1 MGKMQH
7 HHKSLSPLPRKAGRQ
22 RMNGRGR
29 RDRRGMPTGGGLLR
43 TTRGRRGASD
53 GRTSRGGE
61 ERTIRK
67 KSPPYISFLW
77 GSKGFLGR
85 LSAAGRLV
93 ASGRAGGANLSCS
106 GFLCLP
112 CILMRERERGRRR
125 GTIQTW
131 RDKKRAEDGTA
142 PGVVSQIADIKRG
155 MMMSAGGGVSGWWAW
170 AGYWPSLLT

>member
-1 MGKMQH
+1 MDADDGIDEECQ
-7 HHKSLSPLPRKAGRQ
+7 LEAVYYGRREGGAGRATDGQ
-22 RMNGRGR
+22 AGEGR
-29 RDRRGMPTGGGLLR
+29 
-43 TTRGRRGASD
+43 
-53 GRTSRGGE
+53 

-112 CILMRERERGRRR
+112 CIL
-125 GTIQTW
+125 
-131 RDKKRAEDGTA
+131 
-142 PGVVSQIADIKRG
+142 
-155 MMMSAGGGVSGWWAW
+155 
-170 AGYWPSLLT
+170 LF

>member
-1 MGKMQH
+1 MDADDGIDEECQ
-7 HHKSLSPLPRKAGRQ
+7 LEAVYYGREGGAGRATDGQ
-22 RMNGRGR
+22 AGEGR
-29 RDRRGMPTGGGLLR
+29 
-43 TTRGRRGASD
+43 
-53 GRTSRGGE
+53 

-77 GSKGFLGR
+77 GLKGFLGCPR
-85 LSAAGRLV
+85 PAGSSL
-93 ASGRAGGANLSCS
+93 AGGRRKP
-106 GFLCLP
+106 FLLWVFVSSMHTSV
-112 CILMRERERGRRR
+112 LMRERGRGRRR

>member
-1 MGKMQH
+1 
-7 HHKSLSPLPRKAGRQ
+7 
-22 RMNGRGR
+22 MNGRGR

-43 TTRGRRGASD
+43 TRGRRGASD
-53 GRTSRGGE
+53 GRTSIGG

-77 GSKGFLGR
+77 GLKGFLGR

-93 ASGRAGGANLSCS
+93 ASGREAQTFLALGFCVFHAYFCS
-106 GFLCLP
+106 D
-112 CILMRERERGRRR
+112 ERERGRRR